1 MLCKCIQVVGKGQIW
16 VSGDQVQFLVDG
28 LNQVSSLRVVNT
40 RGMKL
45 LTPREEQV
53 VALVADGLSN
63 RQVARELQYEH
74 TVKKYL
80 FRIFDKLG
88 ISSRVE
94 LVLYAV
100 SHGRAESVEWVPA
113 G

>member
-1 MLCKCIQVVGKGQIW
+1 
-16 VSGDQVQFLVDG
+16 VQFLVDG
-28 LNQVSSLRVVNT
+28 LNQVSSLNT

-45 LTPREEQV
+45 LTPGEEQV
-53 VALVADGLSN
+53 VAPVTDGLSN
-63 RQVARELQYEH
+63 RQVARELQLSEH
-74 TVKKYL
+74 TVKKYR

-94 LVLYAV
+94 LVRCAV
-100 SHGRAESVEWVPA
+100 SRGTAEPVEWAPA